1 LYQIS
6 STISDI
12 KSDAPNP
19 DIQHVSVAQLVRA
32 LHRNRQAADSI
43 PVSWPI
49 VEFFPT
55 APRYWGPFIIYTL
68 DWCRR
73 EAKNTVNILFT
84 QPYHWSK

>member
-32 LHRNRQAADSI
+32 LHRNRKAADSI
-43 PVSWPI
+43 HGSWPI
-49 VEFFPT
+49 VEFFANT
-55 APRYWGPFIIYTL
+55 PRYWGPFIIYTL
-68 DWCRR
+68 GWYRI
-73 EAKNTVNILFT
+73 EAKNTVNFLFT